1 MDGVVAAGGGG
12 QPVDGCF
19 APAHN
24 LTTAPWTTLRV
35 ALSHLD
41 GPCGPDHTA
50 HSAYDDQK
58 QRIQRWMRRGNRG
71 RSD

>member
-1 MDGVVAAGGGG
+1 MDGAVAAGDRG

-19 APAHN
+19 ASTHH

-50 HSAYDDQK
+50 HSAYYYEK
-58 QRIQRWMRRGNRG
+58 H
-71 RSD
+71 